1 MLRGVAIER
10 DVPLDSDEEVF
21 AEYHLLPTLVEA
33 RDISRA
39 CVWLASPDARRAT
52 GTILSLDAG
61 MVVKAG

>member
-1 MLRGVAIER
+1 MLRGVAIEW
-10 DVPLDSDEEVF
+10 DVPLDSYEEVF
-21 AEYHLLPTLVEA
+21 AEYHLLPTLMEA